1 MLRGYLKPLHT
12 ADTGATADQPSA
24 ETKKPDTNQQEHMIP
39 KSRFDEVNTQAQ
51 ELAEWKRKRE
61 AADAAAD
68 KQRQADADKAAHE
81 KGEFEKL
88 ASDRAA
94 RIAALESEHGTATE
108 QLTKYQEEMERQVKA
123 RLRSLPEEIKAL
135 DPGGDVL
142 TRFAWLEKAEAAA
155 AKLAGQAA
163 PRGTPPGPRGNGA
176 TPAPGSA
183 DIIAQK
189 KASGDYAL

>member
-1 MLRGYLKPLHT
+1 MSDPTPQPAGNPAPVDPIAQPPAPT
-12 ADTGATADQPSA
+12 PAATL
-24 ETKKPDTNQQEHMIP
+24 TQEQ
-39 KSRFDEVNTQAQ
+39 FNAA
-51 ELAEWKRKRE
+51 LAEEKRKWKVQQ
-61 AADAAAD
+61 DTAAAD
-68 KQRQADADKAAHE
+68 IKRKAEEAAALE

-108 QLTKYQEEMERQVKA
+108 QLTRYQEEMERQVKA
-123 RLRSLPEEIKAL
+123 RLRNLPEEIKAL

-155 AKLAGQAA
+155 AKLVTQAA

-176 TPAPGSA
+176 TPMPGAA
-183 DIIAQK
+183 DLIAEK
-189 KASGDYAL
+189 RASGEYAL